1 MTERI
6 DAKEFFA
13 ITFIYI
19 VANDLIR
26 GIFAIELK
34 HNVWIPVFLG
44 IIGSLLIFSAYLII
58 YKNQNYPNFT
68 EMIEHL
74 MGKFLSKIFFII
86 YAVYFMLIAFL
97 NSYVYFELVNG
108 YLLDQSPNFIIV
120 LACLYVSF
128 YSARHGIEVLGRV
141 LLSFFFGLIFFYIT
155 SISLLLI
162 LNQFKFDNFL
172 PILEDGII
180 PIIKPAFQMSYSIP
194 FGESFVLLIL
204 FQYVKNKKKKTK
216 TPLLGI
222 LMSGLALLSLTIL
235 NIGLL
240 GSEVMSSELSP
251 SVGLSHLI
259 NFGNIIQRY
268 DIIVIGLLA
277 IYAFGKATLLIY
289 VAKSLINATFPRKN
303 EKIPRKRD
311 AIVLGIVCLIIALV
325 TIFTNV
331 NYLKFIL
338 FRVEYIV
345 PYVNLTFELIIPFI
359 LIILS
364 FIRKPK
370 EQLSNFS
377 I

>member
-1 MTERI
+1 
-6 DAKEFFA
+6 
-13 ITFIYI
+13 
-19 VANDLIR
+19 
-26 GIFAIELK
+26 
-34 HNVWIPVFLG
+34 
-44 IIGSLLIFSAYLII
+44 
-58 YKNQNYPNFT
+58 
-68 EMIEHL
+68 
-74 MGKFLSKIFFII
+74 
-86 YAVYFMLIAFL
+86 
-97 NSYVYFELVNG
+97 
-108 YLLDQSPNFIIV
+108 
-120 LACLYVSF
+120 
-128 YSARHGIEVLGRV
+128 
-141 LLSFFFGLIFFYIT
+141 
-155 SISLLLI
+155 
-162 LNQFKFDNFL
+162 
-172 PILEDGII
+172 
-180 PIIKPAFQMSYSIP
+180 MSYSIP

-268 DIIVIGLLA
+268 DIIVIGLLG
-277 IYAFGKATLLIY
+277 IYALGKANLLIY